1 MNLLHDF
8 LLWRGDRLWR
18 GVLVLL
24 LCLLPFRLAQ
34 AQDAPLPLL
43 LGEFGSASLAEGDA
57 VQYALAIPTDGS
69 YTVAF
74 TGDGDPADFLLTL
87 AGADGSELYNDVL
100 QGETVVDLTAG
111 DYLLTFTA
119 QADADLAFL
128 VGIEGGSMSTDSDA
142 PGELFNGSVFTTE
155 EVTDPLYAT
164 LTIAPSSYP
173 QQVLILVQGGDD
185 DVYTAEVT
193 SEDFDYYYTSTDESD
208 LVRFVS
214 SGGVYQLVVTPT
226 TGGASLQVSVFLSGP
241 APVLAL
247 GVETDGELTDAADE
261 DTYQI
266 TVEAAGTVVAVTT
279 TAEVDLTLSAG
290 LQPGA
295 ESWFVYGYADEPTV
309 LEFIAPEAGVYY
321 ITVATEGETGASY
334 TVLAEDRGPA
344 PVLPLDEPTQGTVE
358 ASGRLSYLV
367 NVEEPDQFLIVV
379 LAGPADEDLDLSM
392 AQYIDGEEVASDSA
406 ASLSSREIVG
416 LFAAEPGVYVVKV
429 DGSWSEGADF
439 VILASTGALADLLGE
454 EAAAPTAENSAES
467 ATESTAGATAAGAI
481 EQWAVAAEAS
491 SQYTDDSW
499 SAQQATGAPDTPDAG
514 DNATAWAA
522 AAADDQLETL
532 VLVFEQP
539 VNPTAIEIYESFNP
553 GAVAQIEV
561 LDPNT
566 DEWVVVWSGEADTA
580 GQEMA
585 VFSPELTA
593 VDFVTN
599 QVRLT
604 IDEPAIEGWNEID
617 AVKLIGVSE

>member
-1 MNLLHDF
+1 
-8 LLWRGDRLWR
+8 
-18 GVLVLL
+18 
-24 LCLLPFRLAQ
+24 
-34 AQDAPLPLL
+34 
-43 LGEFGSASLAEGDA
+43 
-57 VQYALAIPTDGS
+57 
-69 YTVAF
+69 
-74 TGDGDPADFLLTL
+74 
-87 AGADGSELYNDVL
+87 
-100 QGETVVDLTAG
+100 
-111 DYLLTFTA
+111 
-119 QADADLAFL
+119 
-128 VGIEGGSMSTDSDA
+128 
-142 PGELFNGSVFTTE
+142 
-155 EVTDPLYAT
+155 
-164 LTIAPSSYP
+164 
-173 QQVLILVQGGDD
+173 
-185 DVYTAEVT
+185 
-193 SEDFDYYYTSTDESD
+193 
-208 LVRFVS
+208 VRFVS
-214 SGGVYQLVVTPT
+214 SGGEYQLVVTPT
-226 TGGASLQVSVFLSGP
+226 TGGAALQVSVFLSGP
-241 APVLAL
+241 APVLEL
-247 GVETDGELTDAADE
+247 GVETDGELTGAEDE

-266 TVEAAGTVVAVTT
+266 TVAAAGTMVAVTAT
-279 TAEVDLTLSAG
+279 SETDLTLSAG